1 MAKTLRTSGDYT
13 VKAGAGSG
21 GSNRITLD
29 AYDVRIPGNLNVD
42 GTQTIINSATLSV
55 EDPILILSR
64 NNSTPDDIDSGILVF
79 RGASNNAA
87 FYWNEGDE
95 VFKAVTT
102 TSSGAGTSITDTA
115 LAQIQAADIS
125 GGESGYTVA
134 NKNYVDAQI
143 VAASGITSFDILG
156 EDSTGLTVNNGDDI
170 TFTGGT
176 NLNVVVSDGPGQ
188 VAISLNRDLNGIDT
202 ISTDRSDQD
211 LTLSANQAGS
221 IVIDD
226 VLTFSGTATDPA
238 GTPTAT
244 KIYHKTVGG
253 GDTGIYFKNP
263 NGTVGELISKAKAT
277 ALAIALG

>member
-1 MAKTLRTSGDYT
+1 MPKTLQTSGDYT
-13 VKAGAGSG
+13 VKAGTGSS

-29 AYDVRIPGNLNVD
+29 AYDVRIPGNLSVD
-42 GTQTIINSATLSV
+42 GTQTIINSSTLSV

-87 FYWNEGDE
+87 FYWNEGDD

-102 TSSGAGTSITDTA
+102 TSSGAGNEILDTA
-115 LAQIQAADIS
+115 PANIRVATPVNGSDAATKD
-125 GGESGYTVA
+125 
-134 NKNYVDAQI
+134 YVDSAVTI
-143 VAASGITSFDILG
+143 SASGFSFKVTAD
-156 EDSTGLTVNNGDDI
+156 DSTVVPVGSGNTLAFIGGANIETQSAEPDTI
-170 TFTGGT
+170 TI
-176 NLNVVVSDGPGQ
+176 
-188 VAISLNRDLNGIDT
+188 ALNRDLNGIDT

-244 KIYHKTVGG
+244 KIYHKAVGG